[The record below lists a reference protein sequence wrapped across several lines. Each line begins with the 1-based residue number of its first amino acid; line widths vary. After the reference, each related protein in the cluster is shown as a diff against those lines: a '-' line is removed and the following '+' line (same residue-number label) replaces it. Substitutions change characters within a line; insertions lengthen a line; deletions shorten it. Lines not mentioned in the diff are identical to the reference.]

1 MNTGLFCDGLVSHV
15 TVGDYNKCRIT
26 LVIGTFSVAYLV
38 SFVAVKAHQWGFH
51 MNFQGENDV
60 KDIHHIYIPGKWSIR
75 IRAELKISIVIREK
89 NLFKLVSN
97 GCW

>member
-1 MNTGLFCDGLVSHV
+1 M
-15 TVGDYNKCRIT
+15 
-26 LVIGTFSVAYLV
+26 IGTFSVAYLV

-75 IRAELKISIVIREK
+75 IRAELKISFVIREK
-89 NLFKLVSN
+89 K
-97 GCW
+97 